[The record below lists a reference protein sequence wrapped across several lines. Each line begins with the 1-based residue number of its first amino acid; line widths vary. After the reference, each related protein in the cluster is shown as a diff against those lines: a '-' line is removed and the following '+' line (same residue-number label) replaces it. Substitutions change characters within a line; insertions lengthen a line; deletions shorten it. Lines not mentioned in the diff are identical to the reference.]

1 MPSLFSS
8 SLQQRMGAGN
18 NVMLPNTFQQGN
30 HLPSPVAHTR
40 GRASHILCSPKAD
53 SHFHNGL
60 HTLAS
65 PLKIFRLVLFREKSE
80 CI

>member
-18 NVMLPNTFQQGN
+18 NVMLSGN
-30 HLPSPVAHTR
+30 HLHSSVAYTR

-53 SHFHNGL
+53 SHFYNGL